1 MTAPLPT
8 TNPRPAT
15 TDRPPHIAVLVV
27 IFTVEADELRVLL
40 IRRSAEPAKNAWSLP
55 GGLLAPDE
63 SLDEAAIRKLD
74 DETGVSDLFLEQL
87 YTFCDLDD
95 RASVSVAVAYF
106 ALVDIRQTHLARRR
120 AWPPAW
126 FPIAALPVPLAFHND
141 RVIDYALQRLRAKLD
156 YSNVAYS
163 LLPDEFTLSQL
174 QRVYEAILARPLDK
188 RNFRKRILSQAII
201 ESTGH
206 TLAEGRH
213 RPARLYTFREHHP
226 IIF

>member
-1 MTAPLPT
+1 MNAPV
-8 TNPRPAT
+8 PAT
-15 TDRPPHIAVLVV
+15 TPRTAGGHPRPQIAVLVV

-40 IRRSAEPAKNAWSLP
+40 IRRSAEPSRDAWSLP
-55 GGLLAPDE
+55 GGLLAREE

-95 RASVSVAVAYF
+95 RGSIAVAYF
-106 ALVDIRQTHLARRR
+106 ALVDIRQAHLARRR
-120 AWPPAW
+120 TWPPAW
-126 FPIAALPVPLAFHND
+126 FPVSDLPTPLAFQND

-163 LLPDEFTLSQL
+163 LLPAEFTLSHL
-174 QRVYEAILARPLDK
+174 QRVHEAILARPLDK

-201 ESTGH
+201 EPTGH

-226 IIF
+226 IVF